1 MGRYCRKCFRRN
13 DKKRGDGHVGV
24 IFYRRGGGAGGG
36 SNLLHTKYTAFSD
49 PYFPAF
55 GLNIEVCCVNLRI
68 QSKSGENAD
77 QKKLRIRL
85 FFTQCQSQYIIAT
98 LSL

>member
-1 MGRYCRKCFRRN
+1 MGRYCRKSFRRK
-13 DKKRGDGHVGV
+13 DKKGGDGHVGV
-24 IFYRRGGGAGGG
+24 IFYRRRGAGPGA